1 MMFLW
6 EALLCARTA
15 QIPEQEIRFV
25 HARHGSPCMELSLP
39 CLNQTSLGEEVEV
52 NTYYRFYAIF
62 KDMFPPEAPEFP
74 ALRDSLTDAALH
86 MLAQDD
92 AMRGM
97 TREDYHKKLL
107 ADEVMRGGFGET
119 AVKVFGDM
127 DKKEQE
133 KLLSGWLNIFRVGSA
148 LPVFLDMV
156 HGLID
161 DSIVY
166 LSREN
171 PDEIL
176 LYTGFKKEQKLEQ
189 RIAFLADTFL
199 DIRYHVEVF
208 YEYHFGIIEIEETMR
223 TDQIAVC

>member
-39 CLNQTSLGEEVEV
+39 CLNQTSLEKEVEV

-62 KDMFPPEAPEFP
+62 KDMFPPEPPEFP
-74 ALRDSLTDAALH
+74 ALLDSLTDAALH
-86 MLAQDD
+86 MLAQNDI
-92 AMRGM
+92 MRGM

-107 ADEVMRGGFGET
+107 ADEVMRGGFGEA
-119 AVKVFGDM
+119 AVKVFCGM
-127 DKKEQE
+127 DKREQE
-133 KLLSGWLNIFRVGSA
+133 KLLSGWLNLFRVGSA

-156 HGLID
+156 HGLIE

-166 LSREN
+166 LRREN

-176 LYTGFKKEQKLEQ
+176 LYTVFKKEPKLEQ

-208 YEYHFGIIEIEETMR
+208 YEYHFGIMDIDETMQ
-223 TDQIAVC
+223 TDRIAVC

>member
-39 CLNQTSLGEEVEV
+39 CLNQTSLEKEVEV

-62 KDMFPPEAPEFP
+62 KDMFPPEPPEFP
-74 ALRDSLTDAALH
+74 ALLDSLTDAALH
-86 MLAQDD
+86 MLAQNDI
-92 AMRGM
+92 MRGM

-107 ADEVMRGGFGET
+107 ADEVMRGGFGEA
-119 AVKVFGDM
+119 AVKVFCGM
-127 DKKEQE
+127 DKREQE
-133 KLLSGWLNIFRVGSA
+133 KLLSGWLNLFRVGSA

-156 HGLID
+156 HGLIE

-176 LYTGFKKEQKLEQ
+176 LYTVFKKEPKLEQ

-208 YEYHFGIIEIEETMR
+208 YEYHFWIMDIDETMQ
-223 TDQIAVC
+223 TDRIAVC

>member
-39 CLNQTSLGEEVEV
+39 CLNQTSLEKEVEV

-62 KDMFPPEAPEFP
+62 KDMFPPEPPEFP
-74 ALRDSLTDAALH
+74 ALLDSLTDAALH
-86 MLAQDD
+86 MLAQNDI
-92 AMRGM
+92 MRGM
-97 TREDYHKKLL
+97 TREDYQKKLL
-107 ADEVMRGGFGET
+107 ADEVMRGGFGEA
-119 AVKVFGDM
+119 AVKVFCGM
-127 DKKEQE
+127 DKREQE
-133 KLLSGWLNIFRVGSA
+133 KLLSGWLNLFRVGSA

-156 HGLID
+156 HGLIE

-176 LYTGFKKEQKLEQ
+176 LYTVFKKEPKLEQ

-208 YEYHFGIIEIEETMR
+208 YEYHFGIMDIDETMQ
-223 TDQIAVC
+223 TDRIAVC

>member
-39 CLNQTSLGEEVEV
+39 CLNQTSLEKEVEV

-62 KDMFPPEAPEFP
+62 KDMFPPEPPEFP
-74 ALRDSLTDAALH
+74 ALLDSLTDAALH
-86 MLAQDD
+86 MLAQNDI
-92 AMRGM
+92 MRGM

-107 ADEVMRGGFGET
+107 ADEVMRGGFGEA
-119 AVKVFGDM
+119 AVKVFCGM
-127 DKKEQE
+127 DKREQE
-133 KLLSGWLNIFRVGSA
+133 KLLSGWLNLFRVGSA

-156 HGLID
+156 HGLIE

-166 LSREN
+166 LIREN

-176 LYTGFKKEQKLEQ
+176 LYTVFKKEPKLEQ

-208 YEYHFGIIEIEETMR
+208 YEYHFGIMDIDETMQ
-223 TDQIAVC
+223 TDRIAVC

>member
-6 EALLCARTA
+6 EALLCALTA

-39 CLNQTSLGEEVEV
+39 CLNQTSLEKEVEV

-62 KDMFPPEAPEFP
+62 KDMFPPEPPEFP
-74 ALRDSLTDAALH
+74 ALLDSLTDAALH
-86 MLAQDD
+86 MLAQNDI
-92 AMRGM
+92 MRGM

-107 ADEVMRGGFGET
+107 ADEVMRGGFGEA
-119 AVKVFGDM
+119 AVKVFCGM
-127 DKKEQE
+127 DKREQE
-133 KLLSGWLNIFRVGSA
+133 KLLSGWLNLFRVGSA

-156 HGLID
+156 HGLIE

-176 LYTGFKKEQKLEQ
+176 LYTVFKKEPKLEQ

-208 YEYHFGIIEIEETMR
+208 YEYHFGIMDIDETMQ
-223 TDQIAVC
+223 TDRIAVC